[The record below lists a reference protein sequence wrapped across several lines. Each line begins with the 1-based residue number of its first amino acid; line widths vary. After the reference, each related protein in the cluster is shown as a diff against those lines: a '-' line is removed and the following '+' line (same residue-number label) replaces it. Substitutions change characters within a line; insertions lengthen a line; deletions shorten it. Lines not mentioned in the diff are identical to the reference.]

1 MIDFAKVV
9 AVLVFWIVTGLGL
22 WWIVTSVGLAFTTRR
37 W

>member
-9 AVLVFWIVTGLGL
+9 AVLAFWIVGGFGL
-22 WWIVTSVGLAFTTRR
+22 WWIMNHVGVVFTTRR